1 MPKQTTLWT
10 AVVASLFLAPA
21 VLAQDTAADQVVATV
36 NGMEITLGHVAIT
49 REQLPEQYQ
58 ALPPDMLFDGI
69 VEQLIQQTV
78 LAQSLALVPSAVE
91 MSIDNQRRTALAGA
105 AVNEILS
112 VPLDAEAVQAAYAAR
127 FEGAEPEQEFNASHI
142 LVETEEKA
150 QEIVKLL
157 ADGGDFSALAQE
169 HSTGPSGPN
178 GGSLGW
184 FGEGMMV
191 QPFEAAVVALEA
203 GQVSDPVQT
212 QFGWHVIILN
222 ESRVVSA
229 PPLEEIRA
237 ELESEIR
244 NSDLE
249 ARIAELVEKAEVT
262 RTEKGSID
270 PQSML
275 NETIFDE

>member
-21 VLAQDTAADQVVATV
+21 GFAQDTAADQVVATV
-36 NGMEITLGHVAIT
+36 NGTEITLGHIAIA
-49 REQLPEQYQ
+49 RGQLPEQYQ
-58 ALPPDMLFDGI
+58 SLPPDVLFDGI

-78 LAQSLALVPSAVE
+78 LAQSLALVPSSVE
-91 MSIDNQRRTALAGA
+91 MGIENQRRTALAGA
-105 AVNEILS
+105 AVTEILS
-112 VPLDAEAVQAAYAAR
+112 VPLDPEAVQAAYAAR
-127 FEGAEPEQEFNASHI
+127 FEGAEPEQEYNASHI

-157 ADGGDFSALAQE
+157 ADGGDFPALAQE

-229 PPLEEIRA
+229 PTLEEIRE

-244 NSDLE
+244 KSDLE
-249 ARIAELVEKAEVT
+249 GRIAALVEMADVS
-262 RTEKGSID
+262 RIEKGEID